1 MELIKDLGN
10 MFIKRRRLLNYG
22 FKMRIKENI
31 NKQFSNL
38 II

>member
-10 MFIKRRRLLNYG
+10 MYIKRHRLLNYG

-31 NKQFSNL
+31 NK
-38 II
+38 

>member
-31 NKQFSNL
+31 NK
-38 II
+38 